1 MASKI
6 LLKESE
12 LISVI
17 KNIVEQAK
25 LEYDE
30 LDYMAAFVHIFMD
43 WIRKNTPEK
52 FWSYPFGF

>member
-6 LLKESE
+6 FLKESE

-30 LDYMAAFVHIFMD
+30 LDYMAAFRPYLYGLD
-43 WIRKNTPEK
+43 
-52 FWSYPFGF
+52 